1 MEVFLVLVFLM
12 ALGYGGAEAGRYVA
26 SQRRGEGSDP
36 YARRRLKRR
45 LWISFLLIAE
55 VTLMALRL
63 YVIVGEVS
71 FTFFLVFIVLTVGC
85 LVLLFKNVLRDMK
98 ETRQEALELEG
109 QLKAELLNSRGDF
122 Q

>member
-1 MEVFLVLVFLM
+1 MDVFLVLVFLM

-26 SQRRGEGSDP
+26 SQRREEGSDP

-45 LWISFLLIAE
+45 LWISFLLMGE
-55 VTLMALRL
+55 VTLMALHL

-71 FTFFLVFIVLTVGC
+71 FTFFLIFIVLTIGG
-85 LVLLFKNVLRDMK
+85 LVLLFKNVIRDLR

-109 QLKAELLNSRGDF
+109 QLKAELLNSSAES